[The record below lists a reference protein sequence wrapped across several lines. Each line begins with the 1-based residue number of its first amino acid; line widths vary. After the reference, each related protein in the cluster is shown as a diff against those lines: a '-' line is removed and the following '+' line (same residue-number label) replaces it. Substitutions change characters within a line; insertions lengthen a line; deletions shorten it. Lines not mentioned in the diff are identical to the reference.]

1 MTEVSP
7 YIIWS
12 RFLSDNLVISIDA
25 MGGDNSPRVVI
36 EGLAIAAKKN
46 PDVRF
51 LLFGDEGKVLPILN
65 AYPNLKKV
73 CEMRHATEVVR
84 NEDKPSQV
92 IRNRNTS
99 MYMAIDAVRKGE
111 AKAVVSAGNTGALMA
126 ISKLTLKTIQR
137 IHRPDIVS
145 IMPHQCGKYVMLD
158 LGANTECD
166 AVNLAEFALMGNI
179 VAKHALGIEKPR
191 VALLNIGA
199 EEMKGKEEIHQAAKI
214 IRNSQLDIN
223 FIGYIEPHEIP
234 NGKADVIISD
244 GFTGNIALKSI
255 EGTARLVLRLL
266 KNSVKKSLLA
276 KLGLPFMLG
285 VALSLKKTM
294 DPRLYNGA
302 MFVGLN
308 GLSVKSHGGTDA
320 LGYSVAVD
328 NALKLVRQNF
338 VNTIRDELE
347 NVDLDLLSQEI
358 LYDSY

>member
-1 MTEVSP
+1 MEQV
-7 YIIWS
+7 
-12 RFLSDNLVISIDA
+12 LSDNLVISIDA

-36 EGLAIAAKKN
+36 EGLAIANKKN
-46 PDVRF
+46 PDVHF
-51 LLFGDEGKVLPILN
+51 LLFGDESKVLPLLN
-65 AYPNLKKV
+65 SYPNLKKV
-73 CEMRHATEVVR
+73 CELRNAPEVVR

-137 IHRPDIVS
+137 IHRPAIVS
-145 IMPHQCGKYVMLD
+145 IMPHLTGKYVMLD

-214 IRNSQLDIN
+214 IRNSQLDID
-223 FIGYIEPHEIP
+223 FIGYIEPHELP
-234 NGKADVIISD
+234 NGKADVVVAD
-244 GFTGNIALKSI
+244 GFTGNIALKST
-255 EGTARLVLRLL
+255 EGTAKLVVRLL
-266 KNSVKKSLLA
+266 KNAVKKSWLA

-285 VALSLKKTM
+285 VGLNLKKTM

-320 LGYSVAVD
+320 LGYSVAVE
-328 NALKLVRQNF
+328 NALKLVRQDF
-338 VNTIRDELE
+338 VSTIRDELE

-358 LYDSY
+358 LYDAY

>member
-1 MTEVSP
+1 M
-7 YIIWS
+7 
-12 RFLSDNLVISIDA
+12 SDNLVISIDA

-36 EGLAIAAKKN
+36 EGLAVAAKKN

-51 LLFGDEGKVLPILN
+51 LLFGDEAKVLPILN
-65 AYPNLKKV
+65 TYPSLKKV
-73 CEMRHATEVVR
+73 CEIRHCNEVVR
-84 NEDKPSQV
+84 NDDKPSQV

-111 AKAVVSAGNTGALMA
+111 AKAIVSAGNTGALMA
-126 ISKLTLKTIQR
+126 ISKLTLKTIQK
-137 IHRPDIVS
+137 IHRPAIVS
-145 IMPHQCGKYVMLD
+145 IMPHQNGKYVMLD

-166 AVNLAEFALMGNI
+166 ALNLAEFALMGNI
-179 VAKHALGIEKPR
+179 LAKHALGLEHPR

-199 EEMKGKEEIHQAAKI
+199 EEMKGKEEIRHAAQI
-214 IRNSQLDIN
+214 IKNSHMDIN
-223 FIGYIEPHEIP
+223 FIGYVEPHDIP
-234 NGKADVIISD
+234 NGVADVIVAD

-255 EGTARLVLRLL
+255 EGTARLILRLI
-266 KNSVKKSLLA
+266 KNSVKKSFLA
-276 KLGLPFMLG
+276 KIGLPFMLG
-285 VALSLKKTM
+285 VGLSLKKTM

-328 NALKLVRQNF
+328 NALKLVRQDF
-338 VNTIRDELE
+338 VSTIKNELE

-358 LYDSY
+358 IYDSY

>member
-1 MTEVSP
+1 MSEN
-7 YIIWS
+7 
-12 RFLSDNLVISIDA
+12 NLVISIDA

-36 EGLAIAAKKN
+36 EGLAIAARKN

-51 LLFGDEGKVLPILN
+51 LLFGDEAKIRASLGN
-65 AYPNLKKV
+65 YPQLQKV
-73 CEMRHATEVVR
+73 CEIRHSDEVVR
-84 NEDKPSQV
+84 NEDKPSSV
-92 IRNRNTS
+92 IRNKNTS

-111 AKAVVSAGNTGALMA
+111 AQAVVSAGNTGALMA
-126 ISKLTLKTIQR
+126 ISKLVLKTIQK
-137 IHRPDIVS
+137 IHRPAIVS
-145 IMPHQCGKYVMLD
+145 VMPHINGKYVMLD
-158 LGANTECD
+158 LGANTECS
-166 AVNLAEFALMGNI
+166 AINLAEFAMMGDI
-179 VAKHALGIEKPR
+179 LARCALGISRPR

-199 EEMKGKEEIHQAAKI
+199 EEMKGKEEIHKAAQM
-214 IRNSQLDIN
+214 IRNSHMNID